1 MKKRREKKRWIRF
14 EFNLIARII
23 TTASIRSGKRYFEKK
38 NKEEEEKTW
47 RGVTHQVC
55 QVQNMRAIRVYAR
68 RIEVTVRWETS
79 MGNSLDIVGQPT
91 TSRVQI
97 CSQICSDHGAIKPRT
112 FIRFFHG
119 FNGKYYSVISNRDV
133 DLLKS
138 VERNFKFSLKIQNS
152 FEGWSVVIIKKNI
165 NKFFIT
171 EIWNSLNPVHSSPRY
186 HVDIKSISSILR
198 RNIDFLI
205 RRKHNC
211 RSENKRINTRAG
223 RAIQNHREKYSS
235 RVDTLILGLL
245 CYRKMGG

>member
-1 MKKRREKKRWIRF
+1 MHVESK
-14 EFNLIARII
+14 
-23 TTASIRSGKRYFEKK
+23 SRYDG
-38 NKEEEEKTW
+38 
-47 RGVTHQVC
+47 RH
-55 QVQNMRAIRVYAR
+55 
-68 RIEVTVRWETS
+68 RWETVWT
-79 MGNSLDIVGQPT
+79 LLA
-91 TSRVQI
+91 
-97 CSQICSDHGAIKPRT
+97 SQQRPVYKYALRSVHGAIKPQT

-152 FEGWSVVIIKKNI
+152 FEGWSIVIIKKNI